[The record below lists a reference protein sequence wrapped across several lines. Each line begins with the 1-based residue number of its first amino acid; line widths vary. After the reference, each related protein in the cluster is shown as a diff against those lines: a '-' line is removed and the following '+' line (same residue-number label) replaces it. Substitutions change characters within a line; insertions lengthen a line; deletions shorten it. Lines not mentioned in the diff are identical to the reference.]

1 MQMESCFTH
10 TSEPGKPGLSKAP
23 EALNSINV
31 AFALNEFILSMVD
44 PEVLF
49 ISQIHESIIP
59 SPTIGM
65 DDALKAYSTS
75 NNRLQRGSSAIW
87 NNFCIHLAVTF
98 EDAKDDCFSKGS
110 SASFSFYPA
119 SAEEA
124 FINFHLSR
132 KRRLPFAEF
141 GNSHP
146 NLVKVSVDSVPVKA
160 GNLSNLRGI
169 QVQ

>member
-1 MQMESCFTH
+1 MQMKACFAH
-10 TSEPGKPGLSKAP
+10 TLEPEKPGLGKTP
-23 EALNSINV
+23 EAFNSIDV
-31 AFALNEFILSMVD
+31 AFALNEFILPMVD
-44 PEVLF
+44 SEVLF
-49 ISQIHESIIP
+49 VSQIHQSIIS

-75 NNRLQRGSSAIW
+75 DNRLQRGSSAIW

-110 SASFSFYPA
+110 TSSFPFYPA
-119 SAEEA
+119 SSEEA

-146 NLVKVSVDSVPVKA
+146 NLVKVSVDRVPVKA